1 MKKNMDKSSALVPG
15 TRTQVNDEE
24 SQVFRIGWLVEEPQL
39 VRMEEEESEIALV
52 SDTVTQD
59 ADMSE
64 PPTN

>member
-24 SQVFRIGWLVEEPQL
+24 SPVFRFGLLVEEPQL
-39 VRMEEEESEIALV
+39 LRMEEEESEIALV